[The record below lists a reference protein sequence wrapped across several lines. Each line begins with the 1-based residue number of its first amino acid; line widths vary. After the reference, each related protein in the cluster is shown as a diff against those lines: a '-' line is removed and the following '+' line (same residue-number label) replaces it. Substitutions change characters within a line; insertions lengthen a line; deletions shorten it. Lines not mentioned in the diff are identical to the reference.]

1 MVDHALALARKGLAV
16 FPLKARSKT
25 PWTRHG
31 CLDATT
37 DLETIA
43 GWWDGWPDSNIGIAT
58 GSKSGIWVLDID
70 GEPGADELL
79 KLEHRFGAL
88 PATVTA
94 VTGTGGH
101 HLYFRLPDF
110 AGAPVI
116 KNTASALAAGIDT
129 RGEGGYVV
137 APPSIHPNGN
147 PYGWGAPDEFAAA
160 PVWLLALLDTPK
172 VADPRRASA
181 GRTLVK
187 DYSGRRRRRMP
198 EPNSGSACRQ
208 AAARRLYAYRHSG
221 TATRM
226 ERACVPAAI
235 SRKRSRSRRAVYRQA
250 RSGTAFLR

>member
-1 MVDHALALARKGLAV
+1 M
-16 FPLKARSKT
+16 
-25 PWTRHG
+25 
-31 CLDATT
+31 
-37 DLETIA
+37 
-43 GWWDGWPDSNIGIAT
+43 
-58 GSKSGIWVLDID
+58 
-70 GEPGADELL
+70 L
-79 KLEHRFGAL
+79 KLEPRFGAL

-110 AGAPVI
+110 AGAPVM

-172 VADPRRASA
+172 VATLDTRRPAEHWSRIIQDGA
-181 GRTLVK
+181 GE
-187 DYSGRRRRRMP
+187 G
-198 EPNSGSACRQ
+198 CRNQ
-208 AAARRLYAYRHSG
+208 TTAALAGKLLRSRLYAYRHSG

-226 ERACVPAAI
+226 ERAGVPAAI